1 MPEPP
6 FLMSEPITQHG
17 KILAESLSGIPG
29 DLQRAMIEEFK
40 TGALKE
46 MVESKVNHQK
56 IAKFNHDNSLR
67 SIDGIG
73 RLRMSIDPWHFHNYG
88 QRYGYDCWKDKGFLK
103 DVEKVHPELKAKCG
117 GTKIQVGYN
126 GENKRSSQKY
136 NL

>member
-1 MPEPP
+1 MPEP
-6 FLMSEPITQHG
+6 ITKDG
-17 KILAESLSGIPG
+17 KMMVESLAEIPG
-29 DLQRAMIEEFK
+29 ELHQAIINEFK
-40 TGALKE
+40 TGVLKE
-46 MVESKVNHQK
+46 MVESRVNHQR
-56 IAKFNHDNSLR
+56 IAQHNHSNSFKSVEGL
-67 SIDGIG
+67 G
-73 RLRMSIDPWHFHNYG
+73 RLRMSVDPWHFHNYG